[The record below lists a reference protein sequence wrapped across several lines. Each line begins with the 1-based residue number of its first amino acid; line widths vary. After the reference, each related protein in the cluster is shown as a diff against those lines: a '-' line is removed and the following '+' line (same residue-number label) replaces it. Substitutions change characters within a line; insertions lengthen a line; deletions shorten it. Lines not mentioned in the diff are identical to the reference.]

1 MFKKCYNKKNRMIF
15 LDNMIDKYL
24 PHDVEKIA
32 QEFWKKNKSFTLKK
46 INIKN
51 KYYCLSMFPYP
62 SGKLHMGHIRNYTI
76 GDIISR
82 YKKLCGHVV
91 FNPIGWDAFGI
102 PAENAARDNN
112 ISPDEWTKKNVKDMK
127 MQLQDLGFSFDWN
140 REINTSHH
148 SYYKWEQMFFIK
160 LFESGLVYKKNTFVN
175 WDPVDKT
182 VLANEQ
188 VIDGRGWRSN
198 ALIER
203 KKINQW
209 YISITKYADSLFDDL
224 LKLKYWPQKVK
235 DMQKNWIEKKI
246 GYNISYNDTENNL
259 ELNLFFEKID
269 NLNNILFI
277 QISKENLDLIKNET
291 FNFLDNCEQIL
302 LLDKLNNKTCNLFI
316 NDDLNKCL
324 SIFNKQNNSDIKI
337 NDIEVLISSQS
348 KVAISKINNY
358 ANLNF
363 LLKNLNN
370 NNKSLLSFRIL
381 NKYKKIKISN
391 DYNLKDWCISRQRYW
406 GVPIPMIECS
416 KCGIIQ
422 ENIDRL
428 PIKLP
433 KINQKCYKNISLKN
447 NKNFINILCYK
458 CKNKAQRETDTFDTF
473 FESSWYY
480 AKYLCKKNL
489 NSTYLNKWLPVD
501 QYIGGIEHANLHLI
515 YARFFCKVMK
525 DFDILN
531 YDEPFTNLLTQ
542 GMILMNGSKMSKSKG
557 NIIDQAQII
566 SKYGADTLRL
576 FIMFVAPPVQ
586 SFEWNENGIVGCKKF
601 LDKIWNLSK
610 KIQHLNENLNFFLKE
625 ENFNETQLSIIETYN
640 DSLSNIKSIIDNKM
654 TFNVVIAIL
663 MTLTNLIS
671 KMDIKD
677 ETNKYI
683 FRTILESIIILL
695 SPFSPHITHFIWTHM
710 FKKNTVILNELF
722 PKNIDLINE
731 NTHLIWMPVYV
742 NGKFKK
748 KIHIEK
754 NINQENLI
762 KFIFID
768 DNLNEILKDKKIKN
782 IFYKKEKLINLLVQ

>member
-1 MFKKCYNKKNRMIF
+1 
-15 LDNMIDKYL
+15 MIDKYL
-24 PHDVEKIA
+24 PNEVEKIA

-112 ISPDEWTKKNVKDMK
+112 ISPEEWTKNNIKDMK
-127 MQLQDLGFSFDWN
+127 TQLQNLGFSFDWN
-140 REINTSHH
+140 REINTSHY

-160 LFESGLVYKKNTFVN
+160 LFESELVYKRNTFVN
-175 WDPVDKT
+175 WDPIDQT

-209 YISITKYADSLFDDL
+209 YISITKYADLLFDDL
-224 LKLKYWPQKVK
+224 LKLNHWPQKVK
-235 DMQKNWIEKKI
+235 DMQKNWIEKKV
-246 GYNISYNDTENNL
+246 GYNITYNDIENNL
-259 ELNLFFEKID
+259 ELDLFFERIN

-277 QISKENLDLIKNET
+277 QISKENLDLIKT
-291 FNFLDNCEQIL
+291 KHVFS
-302 LLDKLNNKTCNLFI
+302 LDKIEQFLVLNKINNKPHILFI
-316 NDDLNKCL
+316 NDDINNCL
-324 SIFNKQNNSDIKI
+324 YSFNKQNKLNIKI
-337 NDIEVLISSQS
+337 EEVEILTSSQS
-348 KVAISKINNY
+348 KIVISKINNY
-358 ANLNF
+358 DNLNF

-370 NNKSLLSFRIL
+370 NNKTILSFRIL
-381 NKYKKIKISN
+381 NKYKKIKIIN

-406 GVPIPMIECS
+406 GVPIPIIECS
-416 KCGIIQ
+416 KCGIIP
-422 ENIDRL
+422 ENIERL

-433 KINQKCYKNISLKN
+433 KINQKCYKNISLKK
-447 NKNFINILCYK
+447 NKFFVNTLCYK
-458 CKNKAQRETDTFDTF
+458 CKNNAQRETDTFDTF

-489 NSTYLNKWLPVD
+489 NSNYLNKWLPVD

-531 YDEPFTNLLTQ
+531 YDEPFTHLLTQ
-542 GMILMNGSKMSKSKG
+542 GMVLMHGSKMSKSKG

-576 FIMFVAPPVQ
+576 FIMFVAPPEQ
-586 SFEWNENGIVGCKKF
+586 SFEWNENGIIGCKKF

-610 KIQHLNENLNFFLKE
+610 KAQNLNENLNFYIKE
-625 ENFNETQLSIIETYN
+625 EILNETQLLIIKSYN
-640 DSLSNIKSIIDNKM
+640 DSLINIKLIIDNKM

-663 MTLTNLIS
+663 MTLTNLIY
-671 KMDIKD
+671 KMEITNDV
-677 ETNKYI
+677 NKYI
-683 FRTILESIIILL
+683 FKKILESIIILL
-695 SPFSPHITHFIWTHM
+695 SPFSPHITHVIWTYIL
-710 FKKNTVILNELF
+710 KKNNVILNESF

-731 NTHLIWMPVYV
+731 NPFLIWISIYI

-748 KIHIEK
+748 KIQIEK
-754 NINQENLI
+754 NITQDNLI
-762 KFIFID
+762 KLILMD
-768 DNLNEILKDKKIKN
+768 NNLNKFLENKEIKN
-782 IFYKKEKLINLLVQ
+782 VFYKKEKLINLLIK